1 MKSATV
7 ATKTKAPRLWE
18 PNQKCHYSHKLS
30 ILFEPPHCWQT

>member
-18 PNQKCHYSHKLS
+18 PNQKCH
-30 ILFEPPHCWQT
+30 